1 MLTNEQLLHNTTLE
15 PVGRKSDPFMAQH
28 FWYAALTPHGVYN
41 SGPAGF
47 LLIFFFAY
55 TAFLTLREPIYYFM
69 KYCCC
74 CCKSLV
80 VEDFE
85 VDEYIDLYQN
95 CLDQDDKDW
104 TIAEEENMRQYGMS
118 TLLPT
123 TEQSY
128 NDATFNPKYH
138 LEGIH
143 TYDILCNP
151 IYSQM
156 FQYFPAVLGK
166 NRKDYIIDGDMD
178 SSNDNA

>member
-1 MLTNEQLLHNTTLE
+1 
-15 PVGRKSDPFMAQH
+15 VGRKSDPFLAQH
-28 FWYAALTPHGVYN
+28 IWYLALTPHGVTQ

-55 TAFLTLREPIYYFM
+55 AAFLTLRAPIYYFM
-69 KYCCC
+69 TYVC
-74 CCKSLV
+74 CCKNLF

-104 TIAEEENMRQYGMS
+104 TIAEEKNMRQYGMS

-123 TEQSY
+123 TVNSY
-128 NDATFNPKYH
+128 QEGVFNPKYH

-151 IYSQM
+151 IYAQM
-156 FQYFPAVLGK
+156 FQYFPAVLGE
-166 NRKDYIIDGDMD
+166 NRKDYIIDGDKD